1 MSTREISSD
10 LSTSRDTAHPFATQS
25 KSVIMTVN
33 GISAFKSG
41 RYAAWVVGRC
51 RFVYLS
57 HLFTHLVTDFGFHRP
72 SSALIYAGGTGFVVR
87 QPVTFLLAYF
97 AGHVRSFKNTER
109 SSWKSR
115 ASTLFSY
122 FCSVISCGLNS
133 TRNSMITTFDLLF
146 MARNITCG
154 SGRETTIESRNVRM
168 DNTCSMSCNVIHA
181 QTGQ

>member
-1 MSTREISSD
+1 MASLPSNRAVMRLGWLVAAGLFIFLISLRTWSQT
-10 LSTSRDTAHPFATQS
+10 L
-25 KSVIMTVN
+25 
-33 GISAFKSG
+33 
-41 RYAAWVVGRC
+41 
-51 RFVYLS
+51 
-57 HLFTHLVTDFGFHRP
+57 GFHRP
-72 SSALIYAGGTGFVVR
+72 SSALIYAGGTGSVVR

-115 ASTLFSY
+115 ASTLCSY

-133 TRNSMITTFDLLF
+133 TRNMITTFDLLF

-154 SGRETTIESRNVRM
+154 SGRETTIESRNVRT